1 MYKVIKAFHDLND
14 SKSTK
19 AGTIFHFY
27 DVNDTYPRQ
36 GLKPSEER
44 IEELSGS
51 NNAQGEPLIMN
62 EEAAETAGMTEVE
75 NSVEEGAKN

>member
-14 SKSTK
+14 SKLTK

-27 DVNDTYPRQ
+27 DVDDTYPRQ

-51 NNAQGEPLIMN
+51 NNAQGQPLIIRK
-62 EEAAETAGMTEVE
+62 EAAGATDQD
-75 NSVEEGAKN
+75 NDQDNKEGAEN